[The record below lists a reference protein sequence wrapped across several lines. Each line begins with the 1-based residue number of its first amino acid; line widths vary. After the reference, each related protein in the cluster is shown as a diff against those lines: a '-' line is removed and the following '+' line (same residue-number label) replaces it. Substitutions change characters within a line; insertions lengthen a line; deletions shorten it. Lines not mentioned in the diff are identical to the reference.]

1 MGQNIPTDNVEEF
14 WRGLREIIGNQEF
27 KAMKLGNFTPQRD
40 AENLVKSIP
49 VRKPEVRLPMALYVL
64 DNCSIGP
71 AMFRQLT
78 RVLTMLE
85 PEEEPLLVR
94 AMMEHQHSDDITAF
108 EIFDVAK
115 KIKNTEMK
123 ATLERL
129 GIDVTK
135 DQLLREVSKI
145 IDRTQLSR

>member
-1 MGQNIPTDNVEEF
+1 MGQNIPTDNIEEF
-14 WRGLREIIGNQEF
+14 WRGVRKIIGDKEF

-49 VRKPEVRLPMALYVL
+49 VRSPEVRLPLSLYVL

-78 RVLTMLE
+78 RLLTMLE
-85 PEEEPLLVR
+85 PEEEPLLVY
-94 AMMEHQHSDDITAF
+94 AMMEHQHSDDIIAF

-115 KIKNTEMK
+115 KIKNPELR

-135 DQLLREVSKI
+135 DQLLREVTKI
-145 IDRTQLSR
+145 INRPHLSR